1 MERTYKRKRMR
12 KGRRKNSKKLRIKRA
27 IRRLILLIP
36 VALAVFC
43 LVIFLKSTIFS
54 RVYKECKVEAGIE
67 VDAQDFMKSNDYK
80 GEFTDKSDK
89 LDTSITGEYT
99 LYIKSG
105 WFTYKTKLIVED
117 TVAPEGVLR
126 DVTTMVN
133 KSVKPEDFFS
143 EIVDGTK
150 VSVSFVKEPSYDSYG
165 EEEVELVLKDLAD
178 NQRKYNG
185 KLIISP
191 IYPEI
196 TVEAGNEIPN
206 ISDFL
211 PDEYNEVG
219 IENLNINEGLP
230 NENSEVELIINE
242 EIDMNTVA
250 DYEAEVMFMGTNWKS
265 IIHVRDTI
273 PPVVEVKSVTVFQAS
288 SKINAQDFVKT
299 LEDVTSAS
307 VSFESE
313 PDVLSL
319 GNKEVTI
326 VVTDEGGNVTK
337 KHAELKVVK
346 DEEAPKIFGADNISI
361 QVGGSISYK
370 KNITVIDNYD
380 EEVELQVDSSKVNLN
395 KVGHYEVIYTAVDKS
410 GNKAETII
418 VVSVVEEEV
427 PTEEMVNE
435 LADNILDII
444 ISSDMTEYGKAEAI
458 FRWVHDKIGYVD
470 IAPKNNWIDG
480 AYRGLKDR
488 RGDCYTYAMTSK
500 ILLTRAGI
508 TNIDIKKVPDKK
520 SHYWNLIDIGDGW
533 YHFDATRRS
542 DGTEFFY
549 VRDEVIWEYS
559 NSHYDSHKFDPS
571 LYPTIN

>member
-370 KNITVIDNYD
+370 KNITVIDNCD
-380 EEVELQVDSSKVNLN
+380 EDVEFQVDSSKVNLG
-395 KVGHYEVIYTAVDKS
+395 KIGSYDVVYTAVDKA

-418 VVSVVEEEV
+418 TVSVVEEEV